1 MSNAGFHD
9 EFEFLNRS
17 SAEKRVK
24 AQKNALNL
32 LFEKYTNGNHPGA
45 ELSGDGIYQKLRPLL
60 SEATTIFS
68 LSEVQKEIYHSDTG
82 TADTRFYRFRPFK
95 FVKKRL

>member
-9 EFEFLNRS
+9 KFDFLHRS

-32 LFEKYTNGNHPGA
+32 LFEKYTNGNSPGTG
-45 ELSGDGIYQKLRPLL
+45 LGGDGIYQKLRPLL
-60 SEATTIFS
+60 SEATSIFS
-68 LSEVQKEIYHSDTG
+68 LSEVQKDIYHSDTG
-82 TADTRFYRFRPFK
+82 TAVVPEQL
-95 FVKKRL
+95 KKRERCRI